1 MKTKID
7 WEEYISYDKD
17 FCISL
22 YEIFQNALEFY
33 MPGISSISISFF
45 MKNKKPQLIIKIT
58 GAKEKSFLYD
68 LDDNY
73 QQNGILISENITKDE
88 IKLVISLE
96 RSKL

>member
-1 MKTKID
+1 
-7 WEEYISYDKD
+7 
-17 FCISL
+17 
-22 YEIFQNALEFY
+22 
-33 MPGISSISISFF
+33 